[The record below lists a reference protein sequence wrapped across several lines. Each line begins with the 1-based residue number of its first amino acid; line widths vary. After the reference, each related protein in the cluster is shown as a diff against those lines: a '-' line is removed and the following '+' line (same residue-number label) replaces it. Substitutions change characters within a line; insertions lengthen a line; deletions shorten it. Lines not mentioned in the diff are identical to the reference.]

1 MEIASRVVYFGL
13 STVGVMSVI
22 PTVKGGAPMTRVL
35 TLSVLVLVGL
45 ASVVWSQAAQPAA
58 PQPNPENFTGKVA
71 GHPTA
76 DIRMLRYSF
85 EPGARTDWHS
95 HEGGQVIL
103 IEKGRLRVQEAGSA
117 VREIGPRESFVTA
130 PGVKHWHG
138 AVPGEGLTQVSLS
151 FGMTNWMEE
160 VTDAQYAAGARK

>member
-1 MEIASRVVYFGL
+1 
-13 STVGVMSVI
+13 
-22 PTVKGGAPMTRVL
+22 MTRVL
-35 TLSVLVLVGL
+35 TLSVLVLIGL
-45 ASVVWSQAAQPAA
+45 SSVVWSQAAQQPASP

-71 GHPTA
+71 GHPTT

-103 IEKGRLRVQEAGSA
+103 IEKGRMRVQEAGGA

-138 AVPGEGLTQVSLS
+138 AIPGDGLRAGVTELRCDELDGGSQRRPIPLAHANEPSTDVCQLPTPKFQFQE
-151 FGMTNWMEE
+151 FG
-160 VTDAQYAAGARK
+160 